1 VGDDIL
7 KILIC
12 GAGGQ
17 LGRALMDVA
26 VGHHMLALTR
36 AELDV
41 TDADAVESAIM
52 GERPDAVINAAAF
65 TDVDGCEADPERAQR
80 TNTVGAINVARSSLR
95 AQAHLIHI
103 STDYVFD
110 GRKGR
115 PYTEDDQPNPIQS
128 YGRTKFEGER
138 VVSDGRG
145 RSCVMRTSWL
155 YDLKRPGGFVAAVLG
170 RAEAGDSFDVVADQ
184 IGTPTTTTVA
194 ARACLELVEHR
205 MEGVVHR
212 AGSEHMSRAEF
223 ARRVL
228 AEAGHDPDLVRETK
242 TPPPQLDQARRPRDT
257 SMESIR
263 PTIHRGPAGAAE
275 DCDC

>member
-1 VGDDIL
+1 L

-65 TDVDGCEADPERAQR
+65 TDVDGCEADPDRAQR